1 MRLYYIRVSVI
12 LISLVGVFWLSSGY
26 IRLPAALKFTQRIT
40 GIRADDRTEIEPTKK
55 LLVKEAITA
64 INNIPQKQAEQQPK
78 SQLTAEKIIIPLPK
92 TAQNGVVN
100 EAVISKINSPQKPA
114 EEQLL
119 AKLST
124 AKIANPSQGEIV
136 NELTATSKLNNL
148 QRPVEGQLVAK
159 LNTAKIANPSQ
170 GEIVNELAATSK
182 LNNLQRP
189 VEGQLVAKLNTEK
202 ITNPSQKEGL
212 NRIIEKS
219 IYSET
224 FDNTDKR
231 LAIEQATNPSPL
243 SAVCTEEVFLIITV
257 ISLPEYAGRR
267 NLIRQLWANY
277 SRDISLLKN
286 PKPFPF
292 GKKYILKNV
301 VKTVFIISKSRNKA
315 VMNSVM
321 EEARLK
327 KDIVIGGTLEH
338 YRNLTLKTKLA
349 LKWSANCKTKFF
361 LKTDDDSFVNPV
373 LLVEWLKVKPQRGL
387 YTGLCSLG
395 AGPIRDKGSK
405 W

>member
-1 MRLYYIRVSVI
+1 MRLYYIRVSII

-40 GIRADDRTEIEPTKK
+40 GIRADDRTETEPTKK
-55 LLVKEAITA
+55 VLVKQAITA

-78 SQLTAEKIIIPLPK
+78 SQLIAEKIIIPLPK

-119 AKLST
+119 SKLTT

-136 NELTATSKLNNL
+136 NEITTISKLNNL
-148 QRPVEGQLVAK
+148 RRPVEGQLVAK
-159 LNTAKIANPSQ
+159 LT
-170 GEIVNELAATSK
+170 
-182 LNNLQRP
+182 
-189 VEGQLVAKLNTEK
+189 TEK
-202 ITNPSQKEGL
+202 NTNPLTIATQKEGL
-212 NRIIEKS
+212 SRIIEKS

-267 NLIRQLWANY
+267 GLIRQLWANY
-277 SRDISLLKN
+277 SRDISLLKS

-301 VKTVFIISKSRNKA
+301 VKTVFIISQSRNKA

-361 LKTDDDSFVNPV
+361 LKN
-373 LLVEWLKVKPQRGL
+373 R
-387 YTGLCSLG
+387 
-395 AGPIRDKGSK
+395 
-405 W
+405 